1 MPDELRGSAA
11 EDQELGICMRSIGEY
26 PEDGKQVGS
35 ELNFVEDDESGES
48 AEGEFRVGESEQIGG

>member
-1 MPDELRGSAA
+1 MSDEFRGSAA

-48 AEGEFRVGESEQIGG
+48 SECEFGVGESEQVGG